1 MKSFTDLFIK
11 RPVLAMVV
19 SFVILIAGSKAVLPI
34 LFPKLAGL
42 GGLNVRQYPR
52 SDIAS
57 ISITTVYVGADAELV
72 RGFITTP
79 LERAIA
85 AADGIDYIQSQSKQ
99 GQSVITARLKLNYD
113 ANKALSDISSKV
125 DAIRRDLPPEAEIPV
140 IEILSA
146 DSQRASA
153 YLSFT
158 SDILQP
164 NEVTDYLVRLV
175 QPRLTA
181 VGGVQK
187 ADILGGRYF
196 AMRIWMKPDRM
207 AALNISPAQ
216 VRTALARNNYLAA
229 VGSTKGSLLQVNL
242 TANTDLHTADDFKK
256 LVVREDKGT
265 LIRLGDIA
273 DVVLGA
279 EDYNAEV
286 RFSGQKAVFMGIYVL
301 PNANSV
307 DVIKRVR
314 IEMEQIKREL
324 PSGLNAEIAYDSTAY
339 INDAIHEVVKT
350 LIDTL
355 LIVMLVIFLFLGSFR
370 SVIVPVVAIPISLI
384 GAMFL
389 MQAFGFSLNLLTLL
403 AIVLSVGLVVD
414 DAIVVVENVER
425 HMREGMSRMNAA
437 LKGARELVGPII
449 AMTLTLATVYTPIAL
464 QGGLTGALFRE
475 FALTLAGAV
484 LISGIVALTLSPM
497 MAAHLLR
504 PEHVD
509 HGFSGWVNRTFDR
522 FREWYGSHL
531 DRTLNARPAVYLVWA
546 GVSVLALFM
555 FVMIPKFASK
565 ELAPTEDQGVIFGV
579 MTAPA
584 NATIDDTIRYADA
597 AGKVFHDVP
606 DTRFTFQLT
615 FPDNG
620 FGGMVLKP
628 WGTRKTPT
636 AAYLPVVQQKLGA
649 IPGIQ
654 MFPVMPSALPGSD
667 STPVSFVITSTA
679 DPERILELAQQLQAK
694 ATQSGLFR
702 FTDIDTKIDQPQA
715 EFVFDHDKVGSLGLD
730 MQQVGADLTAAIGGN
745 YVNRFNIA
753 GRSYKVIP
761 QIKRIDRL
769 NPQQLENIYV
779 SGPNNKLIS
788 LSTVASIKHKTVAR
802 SLNRMQQL
810 NAVTISGVPTRSLDS
825 ALKFLEDEARNI
837 LPKGYVIDYTGESRQ
852 LRTEGDKFIPVFVLA
867 IVLIFLVLAAQ
878 FNSFRDPFIVLL
890 GSVPLALFGAVIFM
904 FLKMPFGN
912 FFTSGWTTSLNIYS
926 QVGLVTLVGLVS
938 RNGILIVQFANEMQ
952 RKGMDKLSAVSQA
965 ARIRLRPIMMTSA
978 ATVAGHFP
986 LTLVSGAGAAARN
999 SIGLVLVGG
1008 MSIGTI
1014 FTLFIVPSLYML
1026 IAKQHHEKSLMDV
1039 GWEDTPEDVDL
1050 VPEMAPALTPDGN
1063 GNGWKK

>member
-11 RPVLAMVV
+11 RPVLALVV
-19 SFVILIAGSKAVLPI
+19 SFVILIAGLQAMKTI
-34 LFPKLAGL
+34 
-42 GGLNVRQYPR
+42 NVRQYPR
-52 SDIAS
+52 SDIAA
-57 ISITTVYVGADAELV
+57 ITVQTVYVGADAELV

-79 LERAIA
+79 IERAIA
-85 AADGIDYIQSQSKQ
+85 AADGIDYIQSQSTQ
-99 GQSVITARLKLNYD
+99 GQSLVTARLKLNYD
-113 ANKALSDISSKV
+113 ANKALSDISARV
-125 DAIRRDLPPEAEIPV
+125 DAIRNNLPPESQIPV
-140 IEILSA
+140 IAIEAA
-146 DSQRASA
+146 DSQFASA

-164 NEVTDYLVRLV
+164 NEITDYLVRLV

-187 ADILGGRYF
+187 ADILGGRTF

-216 VRTALARNNYLAA
+216 VRNTLARNNFLAA
-229 VGSTKGSLLQVNL
+229 VGNTKGSLLQVNL
-242 TANTDLHTADDFKK
+242 TANTDLHTAEDFKK
-256 LVVREDKGT
+256 LVVREDKGN
-265 LIRLGDIA
+265 LVRLSDIA

-279 EDYNAEV
+279 EDYNTEV
-286 RFSGQKAVFMGIYVL
+286 RFSGEKAVFMGIWVL

-314 IEMEQIKREL
+314 AEMEQIKREL
-324 PSGLNAEIAYDSTAY
+324 PTGMTGGIAYDATAY
-339 INDAIHEVVKT
+339 ISDAIHEVVET

-355 LIVMLVIFLFLGSFR
+355 LIVMLVIFLFLGSLR

-384 GAMFL
+384 GAAFL
-389 MQAFGFSLNLLTLL
+389 MQVFGFSLNLLTLL

-437 LKGARELVGPII
+437 IKGARELVGPII
-449 AMTLTLATVYTPIAL
+449 AMTLTLATVYTPIAF

-484 LISGIVALTLSPM
+484 FISGVVALTLSPM
-497 MAAHLLR
+497 MSAHLLR
-504 PEHVD
+504 SEHVD

-522 FREWYGSHL
+522 FRDWYGSHL

-546 GVSVLALFM
+546 GVSALALFM
-555 FVMIPKFASK
+555 FIMIPSFASK
-565 ELAPTEDQGVIFGV
+565 ELAPTEDQGVIFGII
-579 MTAPA
+579 TAPA

-597 AGKVFHDVP
+597 AGKVFHDIP
-606 DTRFTFQLT
+606 DTRFTFQIT

-620 FGGMVLKP
+620 FGGMVLRP
-628 WGTRKTPT
+628 WGVRKTPT

-667 STPVSFVITSTA
+667 SFPVSFVITSTD
-679 DPERILELAQQLQAK
+679 DPERILEFAQQLQAK
-694 ATQSGLFR
+694 AMQAGVFR
-702 FTDIDTKIDQPQA
+702 FADIDTKIDQPQS
-715 EFVFDHDKVGSLGLD
+715 EIVFDHDKVASLGLD
-730 MQQVGADLTAAIGGN
+730 MQQVGADMSAAIGGN
-745 YVNRFNIA
+745 FVNRFNIA

-761 QIKRIDRL
+761 QVKRVDRL
-769 NPQQLENIYV
+769 NPEQLENIYV
-779 SGPNNKLIS
+779 TGPNNQLVP
-788 LSTVASIKHKTVAR
+788 LSTVASIRHKTVAR

-810 NAVTISGVPTRSLDS
+810 NAVTISGVPTRSLDA
-825 ALKFLEDEARNI
+825 ALKFLEDEARKI
-837 LPKGYVIDYTGESRQ
+837 LPKGYVLDYTGESRQ
-852 LRTEGDKFIPVFVLA
+852 LRTEGDKFTAVFALA
-867 IVLIFLVLAAQ
+867 IILIFLVLAAQ
-878 FNSFRDPFIVLL
+878 FNSFRDPFIILL
-890 GSVPLALFGAVIFM
+890 GSVPLAMFGALLFA
-904 FLKMPFGN
+904 FLKMPFGK
-912 FFTSGWTTSLNIYS
+912 FFTDGWTTTLNIYS

-938 RNGILIVQFANEMQ
+938 KNGILIVQFANELQ
-952 RKGMDKLSAVSQA
+952 RQGLAKLAAVAQA
-965 ARIRLRPIMMTSA
+965 ARIRLRPIMMTSV

-1008 MSIGTI
+1008 MTIGTI

-1026 IAKQHHEKSLMDV
+1026 IAKEHHEKSLA
-1039 GWEDTPEDVDL
+1039 ESEKEPEEAELTPEY
-1050 VPEMAPALTPDGN
+1050 ALARGNGN
-1063 GNGWKK
+1063 GNGWKQ

>member
-1 MKSFTDLFIK
+1 MKSFTDLFIR

-19 SFVILIAGSKAVLPI
+19 SFVILIAGLQAMKT
-34 LFPKLAGL
+34 
-42 GGLNVRQYPR
+42 LNVRQYPR
-52 SDIAS
+52 SDIAA
-57 ISITTVYVGADAELV
+57 ITVNTVYVGADAELV

-85 AADGIDYIQSQSKQ
+85 AADGIDYIQSQSTQ
-99 GQSVITARLKLNYD
+99 GSSNITARLKLNYD
-113 ANKALSDISSKV
+113 ANKALSDISSRV

-140 IEILSA
+140 ITIQAA
-146 DSQRASA
+146 DSQFASA

-158 SDILQP
+158 SNILEP

-187 ADILGGRYF
+187 ADILGGRIF

-216 VRTALARNNYLAA
+216 VRSALARNNFLAA
-229 VGSTKGSLLQVNL
+229 VGNTKGSLLQVNL

-256 LVVREDKGT
+256 LVVKEDKGN
-265 LIRLGDIA
+265 LIRLSDIA

-286 RFSGQKAVFMGIYVL
+286 RFSGQKAVFMGIWVL
-301 PNANSV
+301 PNANSI

-314 IEMEQIKREL
+314 VEMEQIKKEL
-324 PSGLNAEIAYDSTAY
+324 PTGMTGEIAYDATAY

-355 LIVMLVIFLFLGSFR
+355 LIVMVVIFLFLGSFR

-384 GAMFL
+384 GALFL
-389 MQAFGFSLNLLTLL
+389 MQVFGFTLNLLTLL

-437 LKGARELVGPII
+437 LVGARELIGPII
-449 AMTLTLATVYTPIAL
+449 AMTITLAAVYTPIAL
-464 QGGLTGALFRE
+464 QGGVTGALFRE

-484 LISGIVALTLSPM
+484 TISGVVALVLSPM
-497 MAAHLLR
+497 MSAHLLR
-504 PEHVD
+504 AAHAD
-509 HGFSGWVNRTFDR
+509 HGFSGFVNRTFDR
-522 FREWYGSHL
+522 FRDWYGNHL
-531 DRTLNARPAVYLVWA
+531 DRTLAARPAVYVVWGA
-546 GVSVLALFM
+546 ITALALVM
-555 FVMIPKFASK
+555 FVLIPSFASK
-565 ELAPTEDQGVIFGV
+565 ELAPVEDQGVIFGII
-579 MTAPA
+579 TAPA

-597 AGKVFHDVP
+597 AGKIFQDVP
-606 DTRFTFQLT
+606 DTRFTFQIT
-615 FPDNG
+615 FPDQG

-628 WGTRKTPT
+628 WGIRKTPT
-636 AAYLPVVQQKLGA
+636 AAYLPLMQQKLGA

-654 MFPVMPSALPGSD
+654 MFPVMPSALPGGD
-667 STPVSFVITSTA
+667 NFPVSLVIASTA
-679 DPERILELAQQLQAK
+679 DPERILEFAKQIQQK
-694 ATQSGLFR
+694 AMAAGMFR
-702 FTDIDTKIDQPQA
+702 FSDIDTKIDQPQA
-715 EFVFDHDKVGSLGLD
+715 QIVFDHEKVASLGLD
-730 MQQVGADLTAAIGGN
+730 MQQVGSDLSASIGGN
-745 YVNRFNIA
+745 FVNRFNIE

-769 NPQQLENIYV
+769 NPEQLESIYIT
-779 SGPNNKLIS
+779 GPNNQLVP
-788 LSTVASIKHKTVAR
+788 LSTVATIRPKTVAR

-825 ALKFLEDEARNI
+825 ALKFLEDEASKI
-837 LPKGYVIDYTGESRQ
+837 LPKGYVLDYTGESRQ
-852 LRTEGDKFIPVFVLA
+852 LRTEGDKFLPAFTLA
-867 IVLIFLVLAAQ
+867 ILLIFLVLAAQ
-878 FNSFRDPFIVLL
+878 FNSFRDPFIILF

-904 FLKMPFGN
+904 FLKMPFGK
-912 FFTSGWTTSLNIYS
+912 FFTDGWTTSLNIYS
-926 QVGLVTLVGLVS
+926 QVGLVTLVGLIS
-938 RNGILIVQFANEMQ
+938 KNGILIVQFANELQ
-952 RKGMDKLSAVSQA
+952 RQGMEKLAAVAQA
-965 ARIRLRPIMMTSA
+965 ARIRLRPIMMTTV

-986 LTLVSGAGAAARN
+986 LTLVTGAGAAARN

-1008 MSIGTI
+1008 MTIGTI

-1026 IAKQHHEKSLMDV
+1026 IAKEHREKSLA
-1039 GWEDTPEDVDL
+1039 ETEEEPIPEEV
-1050 VPEMAPALTPDGN
+1050 APAPEFALARDGN
-1063 GNGWKK
+1063 GNGWKNA